1 MTDTDRPSPCHPDTT
16 LYADRYG
23 YLTCACG
30 RAYQRSGT
38 TVPQRDRQK

>member
-30 RAYQRSGT
+30 RAYQPASQNPPARNR
-38 TVPQRDRQK
+38 P